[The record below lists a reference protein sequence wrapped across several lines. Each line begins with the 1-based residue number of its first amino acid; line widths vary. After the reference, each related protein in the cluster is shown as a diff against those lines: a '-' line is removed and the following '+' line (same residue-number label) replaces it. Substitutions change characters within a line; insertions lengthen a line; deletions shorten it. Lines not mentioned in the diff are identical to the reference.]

1 MDIVVVGAGI
11 SGLSTAYYLRRLL
24 PEAGVTVVEASDRV
38 GGKIRSE
45 RVNGYLIE
53 AGCNG
58 FLDSKPHI
66 LELCEHLGVSQ
77 ELMRA
82 NESSSRR
89 FIYADGKLRELPTSL
104 REFIYSDVVSWR
116 AKLRMMLEVFTPP
129 TDAEDETIA
138 SFAQRHLGEEALRRL
153 IAPMVS
159 GVFAGDA
166 YKLSLRSTFPVM
178 AELERLGGGSLI
190 RGMLRRRKRGSGGPF
205 GPGGVLTSFPEG
217 MEYLPRKLAEVLG
230 SSVLTRR
237 KAESVERRG
246 REYVVDLGSRGSIA
260 CDAVVLACPAY
271 AAGKLVWGLSRA
283 LAEELGSIHYTKLAV
298 VAFGYD
304 KSELGQELDGFGFL
318 VPHEEGRTILGCLWD
333 SSMFEHRAPEG
344 KALLRMMVGGAR
356 AESLAELE
364 DTRLVEACR
373 SDLKHIMGIEGEPEL
388 VRIYRY
394 RKAIAQYNLGHQ
406 ERLRRIDRL
415 LERFP
420 GLMLTGSAYRGVG
433 VNDCVRQARECATEL
448 TRLLVREAPS
458 PP

>member
-1 MDIVVVGAGI
+1 MDVVVVGAGI
-11 SGLSTAYYLRRLL
+11 SGLSTAYYLRRLN
-24 PEAGVTVVEASDRV
+24 PEAEVTVVEASPRV

-45 RVNGYLIE
+45 RAGGYLIE

-66 LELCEHLGVSQ
+66 LELCEHLGLTH

-82 NESSSRR
+82 SASAARR

-104 REFIYSDVVSWR
+104 REFLTSDVVSWR
-116 AKLRMMLEVFTPP
+116 AKLRMMLEPFTPP
-129 TDAEDETIA
+129 SHAEDESVA
-138 SFAQRHLGEEALRRL
+138 AFARRHLGEEALRRL

-166 YKLSLRSTFPVM
+166 YRLSLRSTFPVM

-190 RGMLRRRKRGSGGPF
+190 RGMMRLKGRRGGPF
-205 GPGGVLTSFPEG
+205 GPGGVLTSFPQG
-217 MEYLPRKLAEVLG
+217 MEYLPGKLAEALEG
-230 SSVLTRR
+230 CVLTGR
-237 KAESVERRG
+237 KAEWLERRG
-246 REYVVDLGSRGSIA
+246 GEYVVDLGSRGSIA

-271 AAGKLVWGLSRA
+271 AAGKLVWGMSRR
-283 LAEELGSIHYTKLAV
+283 LAEELGSIYYTKLAV

-304 KSELGQELDGFGFL
+304 KSELEHELDGFGFL

-364 DTRLVEACR
+364 DDRLVQACME
-373 SDLKHIMGIEGEPEL
+373 DLRHIMGIKAEPEL

-394 RKAIAQYNLGHQ
+394 RKAIAQYNLGHE
-406 ERLRRIDRL
+406 ERLRRIQKM
-415 LERFP
+415 LEQFP
-420 GLMLTGSAYRGVG
+420 GMMLTGSAYRGVG
-433 VNDCVRQARECATEL
+433 VNDCVRQAKECAAEL
-448 TRLLVREAPS
+448 TRWLLREAPA
-458 PP
+458 PQ